1 MDETTD
7 KKTVLDVEPSKS
19 RHKKWVFASNASFQ
33 LPQSIMG
40 AVQVG
45 FLVKYYETVIGLDV
59 WLIFLATTIFMFYD
73 AFNDPLIG
81 FLVDRN
87 MKFTRKWG
95 RRFPWLAVGI
105 VPWCLSVF
113 LIFSAPDLVD
123 PANPW
128 LVFGWLILSL
138 LIYDTFGSLVVV
150 NNSALRPDLF
160 RTEEERRK
168 FAKYYTPIDMVAVVL
183 GILLPAIFID
193 PNSANIKAD
202 YNLMGL
208 ILAIVSLIFAL
219 LYLPSAREDKVMID
233 RYYTSEYVQM
243 NFIKNT
249 KEALKLKSFQVFIL
263 FTIFYGIS
271 IAILT
276 NNMIYLTTYVLQ
288 ASSTTYILIMAIYL
302 MGTLIYLT
310 FWLKYIEKKKDNKQA
325 FVVGSFAF
333 CTALIPLTFHFG
345 ILDLL
350 IMGFILGFANGCVNA
365 FIFTILYPMV
375 IDDFVVKTRKN
386 QKGVLLGIFSMLHRL
401 TSSIHILIFAIVHS
415 LTGFKAGY
423 ETYVDMAAAGVNME
437 PVIIGTR
444 LLTGVIP
451 AVALLIGTVIFWK
464 FFPITQEIMV
474 SNKAELEKLTF

>member
-1 MDETTD
+1 
-7 KKTVLDVEPSKS
+7 
-19 RHKKWVFASNASFQ
+19 
-33 LPQSIMG
+33 
-40 AVQVG
+40 
-45 FLVKYYETVIGLDV
+45 
-59 WLIFLATTIFMFYD
+59 
-73 AFNDPLIG
+73 
-81 FLVDRN
+81 
-87 MKFTRKWG
+87 
-95 RRFPWLAVGI
+95 
-105 VPWCLSVF
+105 
-113 LIFSAPDLVD
+113 
-123 PANPW
+123 
-128 LVFGWLILSL
+128 
-138 LIYDTFGSLVVV
+138 
-150 NNSALRPDLF
+150 
-160 RTEEERRK
+160 
-168 FAKYYTPIDMVAVVL
+168 
-183 GILLPAIFID
+183 
-193 PNSANIKAD
+193 
-202 YNLMGL
+202 
-208 ILAIVSLIFAL
+208 
-219 LYLPSAREDKVMID
+219 
-233 RYYTSEYVQM
+233 
-243 NFIKNT
+243 
-249 KEALKLKSFQVFIL
+249 
-263 FTIFYGIS
+263 
-271 IAILT
+271 
-276 NNMIYLTTYVLQ
+276 
-288 ASSTTYILIMAIYL
+288 MAIYL
-302 MGTLIYLT
+302 LGTLISLP